1 MSQEWYYIVNGTQRG
16 PITTKQLAGRA
27 GRGRIRRSDLVWRE
41 GLSDWT
47 EAGELKWLAWMIPAA
62 EHVEEND
69 QIETTETVSHAN
81 QPASRSN
88 KTTLQPERS
97 ADATT
102 YLLQLWNGEVSL
114 AVTFWGLG
122 LVGAITSF
130 AFGVLSQIQPVLTDG
145 PETMKGA
152 LAGILSVLAW
162 TITNAYIVVSIWRSA
177 GNSSTATIWKILA
190 RVSLAP
196 LAFLVVY
203 SLIILAITVGAVLFY
218 IVSNARPLLEQFLSY
233 WTGRG

>member
-62 EHVEEND
+62 EHVEKND
-69 QIETTETVSHAN
+69 QIETTETASHAN
-81 QPASRSN
+81 QPARRSN
-88 KTTLQPERS
+88 KTTVQPERS

-122 LVGAITSF
+122 LIGILTFF
-130 AFGVLSQIQPVLTDG
+130 AFGFLTHMLPVLVGG
-145 PETMKGA
+145 PETVKGA
-152 LAGILSVLAW
+152 LAGALCVVAW
-162 TITNAYIVVSIWRSA
+162 TITNAYIVVSVWRSA
-177 GNSSTATIWKILA
+177 ANPSTATLWKVLA
-190 RVSLAP
+190 RACVVP
-196 LAFLVVY
+196 LAFYVIYNLVM
-203 SLIILAITVGAVLFY
+203 LTTTVGIVLFNL
-218 IVSNARPLLEQFLSY
+218 ISDAPLLEQFFSY
-233 WTGRG
+233 WRGRG

>member
-69 QIETTETVSHAN
+69 QIETTETVGHAN

-152 LAGILSVLAW
+152 LAGILSVLA
-162 TITNAYIVVSIWRSA
+162 
-177 GNSSTATIWKILA
+177 
-190 RVSLAP
+190 
-196 LAFLVVY
+196 
-203 SLIILAITVGAVLFY
+203 
-218 IVSNARPLLEQFLSY
+218 
-233 WTGRG
+233 